1 MTTNDIV
8 DRLSSELNI
17 TKKETKRLL
26 DRIVNIWVDQ
36 LESDRNFTIPE
47 LGTFGTH
54 TRESHVS
61 YNPYYQTY
69 MRIPPK
75 KVVDFKASR
84 NLKTLIESESSR

>member
-8 DRLSSELNI
+8 DRLYNELNI

-26 DRIVNIWVDQ
+26 GRILNLWVDQ
-36 LESDRNFTIPE
+36 LESDQNFTIPG

-61 YNPYYQTY
+61 YNPYYQAY
-69 MRIPPK
+69 MHIPPK
-75 KVVDFKASR
+75 KVIDFKASR
-84 NLKTLIESESSR
+84 DLKTLIESESSQ